1 MNTDSIAVIGSG
13 SIGTGWAIVFASA
26 GRMVRLHD
34 IAAAHLEEA
43 KRVVAGRL
51 DELAGFGLLN
61 EPPAVIAGR
70 VSFTTDL
77 ATAVVGTAHV
87 QECIPENRDAKLEVL
102 ATLARLASDDCVI
115 ASSSSF
121 IPMSQIAAILPGR
134 ERCLVIHPGNPPFLL
149 RIAEICPAPFTDPAV
164 IDKSEAL
171 MRSCG
176 LSPIMLRIE
185 KDGFIFNRL
194 QGALLREA
202 YALIAEGATNAADID
217 RLVRDG
223 LGFRWSVVG
232 PFESIDLNTRGGIA
246 AHAQRML
253 PAYIRMGA
261 ERGEHQSW
269 TEETID
275 AVVADRRAAL
285 PLEDWDKRVGWRD
298 RELMALLAYRR
309 QRS

>member
-102 ATLARLASDDCVI
+102 ARLAKLASDDCVI

-149 RIAEICPAPFTDPAV
+149 RIAEICPAPFTDPAA

-223 LGFRWSVVG
+223 MVERQAD
-232 PFESIDLNTRGGIA
+232 PRDRRATRVHLTAQGRETA
-246 AHAQRML
+246 AR
-253 PAYIRMGA
+253 GA
-261 ERGEHQSW
+261 
-269 TEETID
+269 
-275 AVVADRRAAL
+275 AVVAGIEARAFADLEEDDARALGTLLDRVIERMAPGDRA
-285 PLEDWDKRVGWRD
+285 
-298 RELMALLAYRR
+298 
-309 QRS
+309 